1 MASPGEPALCQ
12 LCRHTF
18 VCYKLAVTRQGAGRT
33 ETKSHVVDCLVLV
46 MQYQSSA
53 WLAVKTASEMTYIVS
68 SGASNSTPTNEPCSR
83 QISY

>member
-12 LCRHTF
+12 LYRHTF

-46 MQYQSSA
+46 RLVIKDSR
-53 WLAVKTASEMTYIVS
+53 LLFCRK
-68 SGASNSTPTNEPCSR
+68 NTNREDL
-83 QISY
+83 I